1 MVSEIARCGA
11 VMITPFGIKIRELRQ
26 THGITMANMAAH
38 LNVSSAYLSQL
49 EHGKR
54 GVPGVIMLDQI
65 CALFGLI
72 WEDAEDLKT
81 LAALSHPRVM
91 IDTSHLGKEAM
102 IAANLFAQLLPRVS
116 EEEAQ
121 AMAEWLKTRY
131 DQL

>member
-1 MVSEIARCGA
+1 MVYQIASIGS
-11 VMITPFGIKIRELRQ
+11 VLMTPFGEKIRELRQ
-26 THGITMANMAAH
+26 IHGISMADMAAH

-54 GVPGVIMLDQI
+54 GAPGVIMIDQI

-81 LAALSHPRVM
+81 LAALSHPRVV
-91 IDTSHLGKEAM
+91 IDAKDLGKEAM

-116 EEEAQ
+116 EEEART
-121 AMAEWLKTRY
+121 MAEWLKTRL
-131 DQL
+131 DQS